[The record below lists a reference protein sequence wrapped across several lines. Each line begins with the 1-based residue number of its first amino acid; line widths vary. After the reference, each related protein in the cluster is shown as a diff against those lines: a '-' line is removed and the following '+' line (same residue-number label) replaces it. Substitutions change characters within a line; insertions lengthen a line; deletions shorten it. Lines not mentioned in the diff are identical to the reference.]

1 MTVRVKII
9 TIVAILIVIIL
20 LTVAFVVTNI
30 STMIKNSN
38 ELRKEKENS
47 ATLKSRLDELLAVR
61 DKYNLLE
68 AEYSKYSLQVPQ
80 KNDMSIFTNE
90 INDIAKY
97 SDVNINSINYSEK
110 AASEEEEK
118 LGLASIEASLIV
130 EGSYY
135 NIMNFLNTM
144 EKMTRIVKVN
154 NLVLQTAEDDYENIN
169 ANINIEMYYKN

>member
-1 MTVRVKII
+1 MTIRVKII
-9 TIVAILIVIIL
+9 AIVAILVVIIL

-38 ELRKEKENS
+38 ELGIEKENS
-47 ATLKSRLDELLAVR
+47 VTLKSRLGELLAVR

-68 AEYSKYSLQVPQ
+68 AEYSKYLLQLPRE
-80 KNDMSIFTNE
+80 NDMSIFTNE

-97 SDVNINSINYSEK
+97 SDVNISSINYSEK
-110 AASEEEEK
+110 AASKEGEK
-118 LGLASIEASLIV
+118 LGLSVIEASLIV

-135 NIMNFLNTM
+135 NIMNFLNTI

-154 NLVLQTAEDDYENIN
+154 NLVFQTTEDDYENIN

>member
-1 MTVRVKII
+1 MTIRVKII
-9 TIVAILIVIIL
+9 AIVAILVVIIL

-38 ELRKEKENS
+38 ELGIEKENS
-47 ATLKSRLDELLAVR
+47 VTLKSRLDELLAVR

-68 AEYSKYSLQVPQ
+68 AEYSKYLLQLPRE
-80 KNDMSIFTNE
+80 NDMSIFTNE

-97 SDVNINSINYSEK
+97 SDVNISSINYSEK
-110 AASEEEEK
+110 AASKEEEK
-118 LGLASIEASLIV
+118 LGLSSIEASLIV

-135 NIMNFLNTM
+135 NIMNFLNTI

-154 NLVLQTAEDDYENIN
+154 NLVFQTTEDDYENIN

>member
-1 MTVRVKII
+1 MTIRVKII
-9 TIVAILIVIIL
+9 AIVAILVVIIL

-30 STMIKNSN
+30 STAIKNSN
-38 ELRKEKENS
+38 ELGIEKENS
-47 ATLKSRLDELLAVR
+47 VTLKSRLDELLAVR

-68 AEYSKYSLQVPQ
+68 AEYSKYLLQLPRE
-80 KNDMSIFTNE
+80 NDMSIFTNE

-97 SDVNINSINYSEK
+97 SDVNISSINYSEK
-110 AASEEEEK
+110 AASKEGEK
-118 LGLASIEASLIV
+118 LGLSVIEASLIV

-135 NIMNFLNTM
+135 NIMNFLNTI

-154 NLVLQTAEDDYENIN
+154 NLVFQTTEDDYENIN

>member
-1 MTVRVKII
+1 MTIRVKII
-9 TIVAILIVIIL
+9 AIVAILVVIIL

-38 ELRKEKENS
+38 ELGKEKENS
-47 ATLKSRLDELLAVR
+47 VTLKSRLDELLAVR

-68 AEYSKYSLQVPQ
+68 AEYSKYLLQLPRE
-80 KNDMSIFTNE
+80 NDMSIFTNE

-97 SDVNINSINYSEK
+97 SDVNISSINYSEK
-110 AASEEEEK
+110 AASKEGEK
-118 LGLASIEASLIV
+118 LGLSVIEASLIV

-135 NIMNFLNTM
+135 NIMNFLNTI

-154 NLVLQTAEDDYENIN
+154 NLVFQTTEDDYENIN

>member
-38 ELRKEKENS
+38 ELRKEKENN

-110 AASEEEEK
+110 AASKEEEK
-118 LGLASIEASLIV
+118 LGIDSIEASLIV

>member
-1 MTVRVKII
+1 MTIRVKII
-9 TIVAILIVIIL
+9 AIVAILVVIIL

-38 ELRKEKENS
+38 ELGIEKENS
-47 ATLKSRLDELLAVR
+47 VTLKSRLDELLAVR

-68 AEYSKYSLQVPQ
+68 AEYSKYLLQLPRE
-80 KNDMSIFTNE
+80 NDMSIFTNE

-97 SDVNINSINYSEK
+97 SDVNISSINYSEK
-110 AASEEEEK
+110 AASKEGEK
-118 LGLASIEASLIV
+118 LGLSVIEASLIV

-135 NIMNFLNTM
+135 NIMNFLNTI

-154 NLVLQTAEDDYENIN
+154 NLVFQTTEDDYENIN

>member
-1 MTVRVKII
+1 MTIRVKII
-9 TIVAILIVIIL
+9 AIVAILVVIIL

-30 STMIKNSN
+30 STAIKNSN
-38 ELRKEKENS
+38 ELGIEKENS
-47 ATLKSRLDELLAVR
+47 VTLKSRLDELLAVR

-68 AEYSKYSLQVPQ
+68 AEYSKYLLQLPRE
-80 KNDMSIFTNE
+80 NDMSIFTNE

-97 SDVNINSINYSEK
+97 SDVNISSINYSEK
-110 AASEEEEK
+110 AASKEGEK
-118 LGLASIEASLIV
+118 LGLSVIEASLIV

-135 NIMNFLNTM
+135 NIMNFLNTI

-154 NLVLQTAEDDYENIN
+154 NLVFQTKEDDYENIN